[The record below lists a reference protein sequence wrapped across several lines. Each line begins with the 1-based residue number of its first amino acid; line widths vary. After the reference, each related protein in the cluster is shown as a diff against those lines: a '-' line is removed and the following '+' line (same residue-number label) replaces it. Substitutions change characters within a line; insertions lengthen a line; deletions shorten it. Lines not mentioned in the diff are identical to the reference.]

1 MTGLAAGAYSIL
13 GLAFL
18 VYFLVPFQHTKKQKQ
33 IQTQAM
39 QEQEQ
44 EHFIEEQPQ
53 RIPYIQ
59 KKPLLNSW
67 RTDGYEYRVP
77 VPENPR
83 TNPNFVETTTEG
95 VLPYWV
101 AFGLPESWK
110 VANTTR
116 WDKYKPFFYEPLPG
130 DNVYYTVN
138 DLLENRKNKLL

>member
-13 GLAFL
+13 GLVFL
-18 VYFLVPFQHTKKQKQ
+18 VYFLAPFKHTKKQKEK
-33 IQTQAM
+33 QA
-39 QEQEQ
+39 EQEQ
-44 EHFIEEQPQ
+44 ELFIEDLPQ
-53 RIPYIQ
+53 RIPFQQ
-59 KKPLLNSW
+59 KKPSCTSW
-67 RTDGYEYRVP
+67 RTDGYERTFP

-83 TNPNFVETTTEG
+83 KHPNFVETTTEG

-110 VANTTR
+110 VANTTQ
-116 WDKYKPFFYEPLPG
+116 WYKYKPFFYEPLPG

>member
-13 GLAFL
+13 GLVFL
-18 VYFLVPFQHTKKQKQ
+18 VYFLVPFKHTKKQKQ
-33 IQTQAM
+33 A
-39 QEQEQ
+39 EQELI
-44 EHFIEEQPQ
+44 IEDLPQ
-53 RIPYIQ
+53 RIPFKQ
-59 KKPLLNSW
+59 KKQQCTSW
-67 RTDGYEYRVP
+67 RTDGYEYIIP
-77 VPENPR
+77 IPENPR
-83 TNPNFVETTTEG
+83 KHPNFVETTTEG

-110 VANTTR
+110 VANTTQ

>member
-18 VYFLVPFQHTKKQKQ
+18 VYFLVPFQDTKKQKQ
-33 IQTQAM
+33 IQTQAIK
-39 QEQEQ
+39 EQEL
-44 EHFIEEQPQ
+44 FIEEPPQ
-53 RIPYIQ
+53 RIPYTQ
-59 KKPLLNSW
+59 KKKALTSW
-67 RTDGYEYRVP
+67 RTDGYEYSIP
-77 VPENPR
+77 IPENPR
-83 TNPNFVETTTEG
+83 THPDFVETTTEG